1 MGIASKIAK
10 SSLFLA
16 GLSRASSNLAS
27 LSPSSS
33 SPWFLFLIEYIVHC
47 FIDFITIVSHVHG
60 VSMTSLSPGGCLFD
74 RLVDQ
79 AVSRPAPKEFPD
91 WTMHG
96 EVTEADL
103 SVSTTSSSA
112 YPKSISPS
120 ADTRSS
126 TASSDRTTVVAV
138 KIKVLGT
145 LRVLAISS
153 SNKMHRP

>member
-33 SPWFLFLIEYIVHC
+33 SPWFLFLIKHVVHC
-47 FIDFITIVSHVHG
+47 FNDFITIVSHVHS

-74 RLVDQ
+74 RLVDR
-79 AVSRPAPKEFPD
+79 AVSRPAPKEVPD

-103 SVSTTSSSA
+103 SVSTTSFSA
-112 YPKSISPS
+112 YTK
-120 ADTRSS
+120 SS
-126 TASSDRTTVVAV
+126 TSSSDRTTVVAV